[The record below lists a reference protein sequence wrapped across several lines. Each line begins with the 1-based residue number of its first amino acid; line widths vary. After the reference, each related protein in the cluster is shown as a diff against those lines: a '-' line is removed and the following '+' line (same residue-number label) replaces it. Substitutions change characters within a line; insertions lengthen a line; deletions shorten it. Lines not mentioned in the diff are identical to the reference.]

1 VSSDSPPRTDQR
13 ADRPDRSLP
22 GALRWAVAL
31 IRLEGV
37 ALAVLAVFLIY
48 EDLTGTA
55 NDLAS
60 ALFVTGF
67 AVGGSL
73 ILWLIANALAAC
85 RAGARA
91 PAIVLQLL
99 MLPIG
104 WQLIQGGRAWL
115 GVPLL
120 ATGLLI
126 MGLLVSP
133 ATTRAMGLPVS
144 R

>member
-1 VSSDSPPRTDQR
+1 MTSDPVPRTGQR
-13 ADRPDRSLP
+13 SDRPDRSLP
-22 GALRWAVAL
+22 GALRWAVGL
-31 IRLEGV
+31 VRIEGV

-55 NDLAS
+55 NDLVS
-60 ALFVTGF
+60 ALFVTAF
-67 AVGGSL
+67 AAGGAV
-73 ILWLIANALAAC
+73 ILWLLANALAHC

-104 WQLIQGGRAWL
+104 WQLTQSGRAWL

-120 ATGLLI
+120 VVGSLI